1 MQYSQPLGHQQFQ
14 SRQMQPGHVQ
24 HSIGQNQINQ
34 GNQLRGHLGQFAGS
48 ANNALFN
55 AAQSSP
61 NSQMVSL
68 YSTSVVHF
76 LSPMWLFYKKNYI
89 FVVLVF
95 SYLFNWL
102 Q

>member
-1 MQYSQPLGHQQFQ
+1 
-14 SRQMQPGHVQ
+14 MQPGHVQ

-34 GNQLRGHLGQFAGS
+34 GNQLRGHLGQFTAS

-55 AAQSSP
+55 AAAQSSP
-61 NSQMVSL
+61 NTQMVSL
-68 YSTSVVHF
+68 YSPSVVHF
-76 LSPMWLFYKKNYI
+76 LSPVWLFYKKNYI
-89 FVVLVF
+89 CVVLVC